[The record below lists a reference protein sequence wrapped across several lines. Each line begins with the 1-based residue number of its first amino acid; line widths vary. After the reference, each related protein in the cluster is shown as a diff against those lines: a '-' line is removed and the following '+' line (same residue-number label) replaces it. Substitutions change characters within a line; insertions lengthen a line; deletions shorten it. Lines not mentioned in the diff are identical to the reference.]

1 MTSPRRPVGLGPR
14 LFLAHGLVIVA
25 GALTLLGV
33 ALMLAPGLFQEHLS
47 QMPEP
52 VDAASERHII
62 AAFLGAT
69 GTSLAVAVLASLVTV
84 LAVSWFV
91 TRRVVRPIQAMAGAA
106 DRIAGGD
113 YTARVSVRGTGPELE
128 ALGKAL
134 DQTAHDLAVTERTR
148 AEMLRD
154 VAHELRTPLTA
165 LRGYIDAL
173 ADGVLQLDAD
183 AVRTLHAELARVE
196 RLVDDLATVSRAEE
210 RRLDLHLRAMAPA
223 QLVDAAVEA
232 ARAAYARAGV
242 RLRTDVTAGLPD
254 VRVDQ
259 DRIQEVLTNLLDNA
273 LRHTAAPGAVTL
285 TGRRSGA
292 GAVELAVADTGDGLA
307 PEHLRRVFERFYR
320 ADPGRSRQHGGSG
333 IGLTIARALTEAHGG
348 HIRATSDGPGQ
359 GATFTVTLP
368 TTPPTVPPP

>member
-1 MTSPRRPVGLGPR
+1 MTRRPVGLGPR
-14 LFLAHGLVIVA
+14 LFLAQGLVVVT

-33 ALMLAPGLFQEHLS
+33 TLMLAPGLFEDHLS

-52 VDAASERHII
+52 VGAASERHII

-173 ADGVLQLDAD
+173 SDGVLQLDAD

-259 DRIQEVLTNLLDNA
+259 DRIQEVFTNLLDNA

>member
-1 MTSPRRPVGLGPR
+1 MTRRPVGLGPR
-14 LFLAHGLVIVA
+14 LFLAQGLVVVA

-33 ALMLAPGLFQEHLS
+33 TLMLAPGLFEDHLS

-113 YTARVSVRGTGPELE
+113 YTARVSVRGTGPELK

>member
-1 MTSPRRPVGLGPR
+1 MTHRPVGLGPR
-14 LFLAHGLVIVA
+14 LFLAQGLVVVA

-33 ALMLAPGLFQEHLS
+33 SLMLAPRLFEDHLS
-47 QMPEP
+47 EMPEP
-52 VDAASERHII
+52 VSAATEGHIVE
-62 AAFLGAT
+62 AFLGAT
-69 GTSLAVAVLASLVTV
+69 GTSLAVAVLASLLTV

-113 YTARVSVRGTGPELE
+113 YTARVRVRGTGPELE

-165 LRGYIDAL
+165 LRGYVDAL
-173 ADGVLQLDAD
+173 SDGVLQLDAD

-210 RRLDLHLRAMAPA
+210 RRLDLHLRATPPTE
-223 QLVDAAVEA
+223 LVDAAAEA
-232 ARAAYARAGV
+232 ARLAYATAGV
-242 RLRTDVTAGLPD
+242 RLRTETTAGLPT
-254 VRVDQ
+254 VRVDP
-259 DRIQEVLTNLLDNA
+259 DRIQEVLTILLDNA

-285 TGRRSGA
+285 AARHGGA

-320 ADPGRSRQHGGSG
+320 VDAGRSRQHGGSG

-368 TTPPTVPPP
+368 TTPRPTPPP

>member
-1 MTSPRRPVGLGPR
+1 MTSRRRPVGLGPR
-14 LFLAHGLVIVA
+14 LFLAQGLVVVA

-33 ALMLAPGLFQEHLS
+33 TLMLTPELYQRHLS
-47 QMPEP
+47 QIPEP
-52 VDAASERHII
+52 VDPAAQQHIV

-69 GTSLAVAVLASLVTV
+69 WTSLVVAVGASLITV

-91 TRRVVRPIQAMAGAA
+91 TRRVARPIQDMAGAA
-106 DRIAGGD
+106 DRIAAGD
-113 YTARVSVRGTGPELE
+113 YTARVSVKGTGPELE
-128 ALGKAL
+128 ALGNAL
-134 DQTAHDLAVTERTR
+134 DQAAHDLAVTERTR

-165 LRGYIDAL
+165 IRGYVDAL
-173 ADGVLQLDAD
+173 SDGVLRLDAD

-223 QLVDAAVEA
+223 ELVDAAVEA

-242 RLRTDVTAGLPD
+242 SLRADVVADLLV
-254 VRVDQ
+254 VRVDP
-259 DRIQEVLTNLLDNA
+259 DRIQEVLANLLDNA
-273 LRHTAAPGAVTL
+273 LRHTAASGVVTL
-285 TGRRSGA
+285 RARQGA
-292 GAVELAVADTGDGLA
+292 GTVELAVADTGAGLA

-320 ADPGRSRQHGGSG
+320 IDSGRSRQQGGSG

-348 HIRATSDGPGQ
+348 HIRAHSDGPGH

-368 TTPPTVPPP
+368 TPRPD